1 MPKKACLSAVL
12 TLLLVAGAPFP
23 AGASVSAGRDPAIG
37 PHAREEQQHT
47 GPLQLE
53 LARTAVLPRSTAQP
67 APQALTRE
75 VFGFATY
82 WMLSSYPNWDF
93 SLLSTIAYFGLDVNS
108 DGNFNRSTPGW
119 TGWNSQALVD
129 IINRAHQAGG
139 RVVLTIK
146 AFDNATINAIVTSPA
161 ATQTAIT
168 ATIDAIAAK
177 QLDGVNVDF
186 EGSSSPQY
194 PDIQRGF
201 TNFMTALSTQ
211 VHDRWPDAFVTAD
224 TYSGSASWDGGIFN
238 IAALDPVVDAF
249 FLMDYDM
256 GLSNDPTRALPNA
269 PMNGWTWNVTTSVA
283 QYLTKTSPWK
293 VILGVPYYGYKWS
306 TTTNQLYSPVR
317 SGAAART
324 YAGVLEDFACARPT
338 RAWDSTGQSPWAW
351 WWSPASGDPC
361 GANYN
366 SWRQLHY
373 DDATSLGVKYDLVN
387 ANDLA
392 GTGMWALGYDG
403 SSRDLWDVL
412 AAKFNL
418 VSAPLGPGVSRKP
431 SLSRP

>member
-1 MPKKACLSAVL
+1 VV
-12 TLLLVAGAPFP
+12 TLLLLTAAPFP
-23 AGASVSAGRDPAIG
+23 AGASPTAGRDPAIG
-37 PHAREEQQHT
+37 PHAQEEQQHT

-53 LARTAVLPRSTAQP
+53 PARTAVLPRSTAVP

-129 IINRAHQAGG
+129 IINRAHLAGG
-139 RVVLTIK
+139 QVVLTIK

-211 VHDRWPDAFVTAD
+211 VHDRWPDAFVTVD
-224 TYSGSASWDGGIFN
+224 TYSGAASWDGGIFN

-306 TTTNQLYSPVR
+306 TTTSQQYSPVR
-317 SGAAART
+317 SAATART
-324 YAGVLEDFACARPT
+324 YAGVLEDFACANPS

-361 GANYN
+361 GGNYN

-412 AAKFNL
+412 AAKFTL
-418 VSAPLGPGVSRKP
+418 SSAQFGPPLSRKP